1 MKALSMFLLLLL
13 SACSVQIIDM
23 TPEPTQQQ
31 FDLSD
36 GDGDGMIQARDEC
49 PDSNTGIKVDNQ
61 GCGSSRLHTMRH
73 RLDVN
78 FANDSS
84 VVEPRYMP
92 EIKKLADFMIEFPT
106 AQVTIEGHTSIQ
118 GSAQYNTKLS
128 KSRAVAIKDIL
139 TSRYQIVSERITTL
153 GLGFDR
159 LLLEG
164 NDEYIHQK
172 NRRIVAEI
180 SSDVSLAF
188 MKWTIYS
195 VDNESN

>member
-1 MKALSMFLLLLL
+1 MKALTLLLLLLL
-13 SACSVQIIDM
+13 SACSVQTIDM

-49 PDSNTGIKVDNQ
+49 SDSNPGIKVDNK

-84 VVEPRYMP
+84 VVEPKYMS

-106 AQVTIEGHTSIQ
+106 AKVIIEGHTSIQ
-118 GSAQYNTKLS
+118 GPAQYNKKLS
-128 KSRAVAIKDIL
+128 KKRAIAIKDIL
-139 TSRYQIVSERITTL
+139 TSYYHIANKRIDTL

-180 SSDVSLAF
+180 SSDVSLDF

-195 VDNESN
+195 VDNYDD